1 MFNLNPNSDRSTFR
15 SSVNASARP
24 APIMTEEEMENL
36 EKNYPFM
43 ASVRNNPH
51 SQNG

>member
-15 SSVNASARP
+15 SSVNASALP
-24 APIMTEEEMENL
+24 VMTEEEMENL